1 MGVLA
6 CMLVILP
13 TVYLTSAALLVRL
26 LPGGLG
32 IGYYIRHYILPHI
45 LPYAHPSLNLGVVNN
60 IYDNKIQQLITYNA
74 TKYIIIHNTSPYLDE
89 AIYSFFMGA
98 GLDNQSPYLKLINFI
113 QRISTYTFLPYY
125 TSYILIKKIIVLY
138 SIIVFISNIC
148 GINYWLLKSFFDTVG
163 ALNQV
168 LT

>member
-1 MGVLA
+1 M
-6 CMLVILP
+6 
-13 TVYLTSAALLVRL
+13 
-26 LPGGLG
+26 
-32 IGYYIRHYILPHI
+32 
-45 LPYAHPSLNLGVVNN
+45 
-60 IYDNKIQQLITYNA
+60 YDTKIQQLITYNA
-74 TKYIIIHNTSPYLDE
+74 TKYIITHNTSPYLDE

-98 GLDNQSPYLKLINFI
+98 GLDNQSPYIKLIIFI
-113 QRISTYTFLPYY
+113 KRLSTYTFLPHY

-148 GINYWLLKSFFDTVG
+148 GVNYWLLKSFFDTVG

>member
-32 IGYYIRHYILPHI
+32 IGYYIRHYILPYTH
-45 LPYAHPSLNLGVVNN
+45 HSLNLSVENN

-74 TKYIIIHNTSPYLDE
+74 TQYTITHNTPPYLDE

-98 GLDNQSPYLKLINFI
+98 GLDNQSPYLKLLRFI
-113 QRISTYTFLPYY
+113 ERISTYTFLPYT
-125 TSYILIKKIIVLY
+125 TSYILIKKNIVLY